1 MFDVEARLK
10 AILEGST
17 DVTYPVRDHD
27 DEGGMDDQMI
37 MIESA
42 LGLLLVES
50 EIFDEDEL
58 DESVFENATLAQLL
72 REVTEEEIRA
82 DIEKKKSRW
91 QKFKERFKRFLSSP
105 FDPYGGL
112 RELKAVNELVKDNKR
127 DITYSA
133 LFGMLGIAFIILNRA
148 RKYKNFPESLA
159 RQYIDEAKK
168 HEKHLEKIAS
178 NLEKETDEKYKKAA
192 KRVRRQIRVLNNMVK
207 EFERR
212 AIDKALL

>member
-10 AILEGST
+10 SILEGST

-42 LGLLLVES
+42 LGILLVES
-50 EIFDEDEL
+50 EIFGEDEL

-82 DIEKKKSRW
+82 DIEKKRSRW
-91 QKFKERFKRFLSSP
+91 QKFKEAFKRFLESP

-112 RELKAVNELVKDNKR
+112 KELKAVNELVKDNTG
-127 DITYSA
+127 DTIYTA
-133 LFGMLGIAFIILNRA
+133 LPFFLGVPFIIMNRA
-148 RKYKNFPESLA
+148 RKYKNFPENLA

-178 NLEKETDEKYKKAA
+178 NLEQEPDKKYKKAA
-192 KRVRRQIRVLNNMVK
+192 KRVRKQIKVLNDMIR

-212 AIDKALL
+212 AIDKAIL